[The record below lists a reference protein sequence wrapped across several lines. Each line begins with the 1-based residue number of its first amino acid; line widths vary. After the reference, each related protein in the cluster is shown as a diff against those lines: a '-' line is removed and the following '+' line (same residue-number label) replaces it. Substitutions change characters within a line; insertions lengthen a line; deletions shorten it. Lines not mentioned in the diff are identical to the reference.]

1 MLCYV
6 YTIAL
11 ANASQVIVGYLMG
24 AKRQAEVTNRVW
36 HSMLL
41 AIAISV
47 GLATF
52 FYITSDIVLSI
63 FTTDPE
69 ILSLAHNVLLI
80 EIFLELGRAV
90 NIVMVGCLQAAGD
103 IRTPMLVGIFG
114 MWLCAVPLLSL
125 IHI

>member
-1 MLCYV
+1 MYIP
-6 YTIAL
+6 IAL

-52 FYITSDIVLSI
+52 F
-63 FTTDPE
+63 
-69 ILSLAHNVLLI
+69 ILPVILYYPYLPRIQKSY
-80 EIFLELGRAV
+80 R
-90 NIVMVGCLQAAGD
+90 
-103 IRTPMLVGIFG
+103 
-114 MWLCAVPLLSL
+114 
-125 IHI
+125 

>member
-1 MLCYV
+1 MH
-6 YTIAL
+6 L
-11 ANASQVIVGYLMG
+11 AIVGYLMG

-52 FYITSDIVLSI
+52 FILPVILYSSI

-69 ILSLAHNVLLI
+69 TY
-80 EIFLELGRAV
+80 R
-90 NIVMVGCLQAAGD
+90 
-103 IRTPMLVGIFG
+103 
-114 MWLCAVPLLSL
+114 
-125 IHI
+125 

>member
-103 IRTPMLVGIFG
+103 IRTLYHCPIYLEFTGNG
-114 MWLCAVPLLSL
+114 GS
-125 IHI
+125 